1 MFTFAAL
8 LTMFALIATGATIIR
23 KGFHSNIESY
33 SAFWDYAK
41 LYQTPLRQLLKSRNV
56 TDVYCCGIAY
66 DVCVAS
72 TAFHAQELG
81 FRTVLVDDASKGIN
95 DDGIAGTIVKIKENH
110 GCVVDS
116 SEVKAMVTGR
126 DRRVE
131 LGYQLAIQCRN
142 QIINMPGGGYPLKNR
157 NSKYNI
163 PIEEKLAKE
172 EEEAKA

>member
-1 MFTFAAL
+1 M
-8 LTMFALIATGATIIR
+8 
-23 KGFHSNIESY
+23 
-33 SAFWDYAK
+33 
-41 LYQTPLRQLLKSRNV
+41 
-56 TDVYCCGIAY
+56 
-66 DVCVAS
+66 
-72 TAFHAQELG
+72 
-81 FRTVLVDDASKGIN
+81 LVDDASKGIN

-110 GCVVDS
+110 ACVVDS

-172 EEEAKA
+172 EEEAKAAKEKAEAEAAEKKAEENGNEDGNTNEAAPTEE